1 MFLSISGLKMA
12 PQDLDSETVFRLQN
26 MHLILKPD
34 ANPQCL
40 AMTMIDEQKQN
51 LLLQHAKSECNG
63 IFKHSWIK
71 AVLYFLNWGCRSDY
85 LQL

>member
-1 MFLSISGLKMA
+1 MA